1 MASLITNMPSLT
13 AQRNLGMTQGA
24 FHKAVT
30 RLSSGL
36 RINSAADDAA
46 GLYLSEKFKS
56 QVKGLQQAGR
66 NAQDG
71 ISLSQVAEGALQQV
85 HDMLGRMR
93 ELAIQSANGTL
104 TAADRDIIGDEVGE
118 LLKEIDRIRVS
129 ASFNGLR
136 LLTGERGPSTAVTPS
151 ALPTGVNAITSNG
164 TAVVNAAGTD
174 YTYTATAA
182 GTGMIQITIAAP
194 AGAGGTS

>member
-24 FHKAVT
+24 FHRAVT

-56 QVKGLQQAGR
+56 QVRGLGQASR

-71 ISLSQVAEGALQQV
+71 ISLIQTAEGALQSI

-93 ELAIQSANGTL
+93 ELAIQSANGVL
-104 TAADRDIIGDEVGE
+104 TQADRDIIGDEVSE
-118 LLKEIDRIRVS
+118 LLKEIDRARNS
-129 ASFNGLR
+129 ASFNGMR
-136 LLTGERGPSTAVTPS
+136 LLTGERSPE
-151 ALPTGVNAITSNG
+151 
-164 TAVVNAAGTD
+164 
-174 YTYTATAA
+174 TATPNV
-182 GTGMIQITIAAP
+182 TI
-194 AGAGGTS
+194 